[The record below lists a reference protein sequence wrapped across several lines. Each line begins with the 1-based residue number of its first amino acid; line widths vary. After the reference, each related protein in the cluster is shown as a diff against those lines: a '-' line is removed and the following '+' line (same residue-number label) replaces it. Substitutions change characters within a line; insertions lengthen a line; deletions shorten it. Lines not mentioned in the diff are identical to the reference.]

1 MDDLTANRVSMI
13 VIDENGLQG
22 VVAEG
27 EPSSPSTD
35 SRLLVHFENGQEV
48 FVPSRMLIH
57 NKDGRY
63 YLPINIEALLAEQG
77 MDERHHLSDNA
88 TGKLTQEVTNKQGIV
103 LPVIEEEVRVETHPQ
118 LSGTVE
124 IRKTVHERTEVV
136 DLPLH
141 SEQVEVNRV
150 AIHRFVDA
158 PVPLRHDGDTLIIS
172 LLEEVLVVEKRL
184 LLREEV
190 HVKTVRKELHN
201 PQEVLLREE
210 RVDVVRT
217 PGPDQ
222 DGQQDGAH

>member
-1 MDDLTANRVSMI
+1 MI

-22 VVAEG
+22 VVVEG
-27 EPSSPSTD
+27 DDGSPSTD
-35 SRLLVHFENGQEV
+35 NRLLVHFENGQEV

-57 NKDGRY
+57 NEDGRY

-77 MDERHHLSDNA
+77 MDERYHLLDNA
-88 TGKLTQEVTNKQGIV
+88 TGKLTQEVTNEQAIV
-103 LPVIEEEVRVETHPQ
+103 LPVIEEKVRVETHPQ

-141 SEQVEVNRV
+141 SQEVEVNRV
-150 AIHRFVDA
+150 AINRFVDA
-158 PVPLRHDGDTLIIS
+158 PVPLRYDGDTMIIS

-210 RVDVVRT
+210 HVDVVRT

-222 DGQQDGAH
+222 AGPQDGMR